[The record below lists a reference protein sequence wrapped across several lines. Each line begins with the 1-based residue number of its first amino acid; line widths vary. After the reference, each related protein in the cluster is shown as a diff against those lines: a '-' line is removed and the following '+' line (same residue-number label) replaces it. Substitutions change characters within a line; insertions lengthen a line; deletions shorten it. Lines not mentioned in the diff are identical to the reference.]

1 MSFSETF
8 CTVFSDS
15 TADQKPDCS
24 QLQHSE
30 GEKDQVTTQWGGKG
44 PGYNIVMG
52 KKHQATIQWGGKG
65 PGYNTMRGERT
76 RLQHSEGEKDQAT
89 TQWWEKGPGYNTVRG
104 EKDQATTQW
113 WGKRTVNARAT
124 LKHRPITF
132 SKTFPHFLLSL
143 FSSAVMTTTL
153 TLCAVGSQSPVLWMS
168 WKTKCY
174 RHVHVCKS
182 GPQANMQVC
191 LKSYKICRYQ
201 YFFSQV
207 P

>member
-52 KKHQATIQWGGKG
+52 KKDQATIQWGG
-65 PGYNTMRGERT
+65 
-76 RLQHSEGEKDQAT
+76 
-89 TQWWEKGPGYNTVRG
+89 KGPGYNTVRG